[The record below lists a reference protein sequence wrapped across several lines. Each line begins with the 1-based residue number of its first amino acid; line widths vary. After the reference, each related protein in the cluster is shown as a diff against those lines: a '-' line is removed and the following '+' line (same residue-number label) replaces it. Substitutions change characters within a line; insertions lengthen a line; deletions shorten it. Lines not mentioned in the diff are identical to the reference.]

1 VYKTDVA
8 RLGEETRLTVS
19 SLQVWGTTRAIGEL
33 MTTMNRWIASL
44 STALL
49 IVLTLAPSAN
59 AQAKKPAAKPATATS
74 QPAAALMDLNT
85 ATKEQLMTLTG
96 IGDAYAAKI
105 IAGRPYRAKNELV
118 TKKIVPEATYKK
130 IASKVIAKQ
139 VS

>member
-1 VYKTDVA
+1 
-8 RLGEETRLTVS
+8 
-19 SLQVWGTTRAIGEL
+19 

-44 STALL
+44 GTALL
-49 IVLTLAPSAN
+49 IALMLAPSAN
-59 AQAKKPAAKPATATS
+59 AQAKKPAAKATTATS
-74 QPAAALMDLNT
+74 QPAAGLIDLNT

-130 IASKVIAKQ
+130 IAGKVIAKQ
-139 VS
+139 SS

>member
-1 VYKTDVA
+1 
-8 RLGEETRLTVS
+8 
-19 SLQVWGTTRAIGEL
+19 
-33 MTTMNRWIASL
+33 MTSMNRWIASL

-59 AQAKKPAAKPATATS
+59 ASEKAGGKPAAATS

-105 IAGRPYRAKNELV
+105 IAGRLYKAKNELV
-118 TKKIVPEATYKK
+118 TKKIVPEATCKK